1 MPTNTKQGIFLK
13 LNYNS
18 QMHSEIIFH
27 ARHKA
32 LEYLYGKSN
41 FRDLKRN

>member
-18 QMHSEIIFH
+18 QMHSEI
-27 ARHKA
+27 
-32 LEYLYGKSN
+32 N
-41 FRDLKRN
+41 FPCTTQGIGISIRQIKF